1 MMKKIFFFAF
11 LVVSFLAQAQLSG
24 DLANDKRAVVKDFY
38 FEIEG
43 HKAGELV
50 FSITVDE
57 TGHVVACELDKT
69 ASSGYSTPT
78 MVTAINHIKANLLF
92 AAGSEYPQFHTGTV
106 KITVV
111 KP

>member
-1 MMKKIFFFAF
+1 MKQ
-11 LVVSFLAQAQLSG
+11 LLLLSFLLFSFFVNAQLSG
-24 DLANDKRAVVKDFY
+24 NLANDKRAVLRDFY

-57 TGHVVACELDKT
+57 TGHVVACQLDKA

-78 MVTAINHIKANLLF
+78 MVKAINHIKANLQF
-92 AAGSEYPQFHTGTV
+92 VAGSEYPQFHTGTV